1 MGFFSLVEHEGRA
14 VAAEGSVDLL
24 VKREDHYLVVDF
36 KTDRFRDE
44 EVHRF
49 QVETYMQAMRRI
61 HQCPVKG
68 CVVYLRDVQD
78 IVVWE
83 EEVL

>member
-1 MGFFSLVEHEGRA
+1 VGFFSVVEHEGRE
-14 VAAEGSVDLL
+14 VVAEGSIDLL
-24 VKREDHYLVVDF
+24 VKRDDHYLVVDF

-78 IVVWE
+78 IVIWE
-83 EEVL
+83 EET